1 MKRKNLVEYKI
12 KRSKHK
18 LSCESETC
26 SHSSETIPKIN
37 MKDDI
42 NLSDLIKLGKLY
54 NCKNFLSY
62 NNINL
67 RVLNKILPHL
77 IELDGM
83 IGMNLIKKQITSN
96 ILFLLRGLGGS
107 ACDECSDCEANISCV
122 TKPKEM
128 FHTVIYGPPGV
139 GKTIFAQILGKIY
152 LGCGALSTD
161 NFIMVGRADLVSGYL
176 GKTAKK
182 TKKVIKK
189 SLGGVLFIDEA
200 YALGNSHE
208 IDAYS
213 KECIDTL
220 NLELS
225 TQRDFICIIAGYEL
239 ELEQNFFKINP
250 GLKRR
255 FQFTYTMDIYTSDEL
270 YQILMKKILD
280 ENWSVQ
286 NTLYLHT
293 TIKKYYDKFVNY
305 GGDMEKLFLFMKI
318 AHGTNFNQTKLKFI
332 SNSEIDLA
340 IQHFL

>member
-18 LSCESETC
+18 TMCESETC
-26 SHSSETIPKIN
+26 DHKIKSIPKIN
-37 MKDDI
+37 MQNDI
-42 NLSDLIKLGKLY
+42 SLSELIKLGYLY
-54 NCKNFLSY
+54 NCQNFLSY

-67 RVLNKILPHL
+67 KVLNRILPPL
-77 IELDGM
+77 IELDEM
-83 IGMNLIKKQITSN
+83 IGMINIKKQITSN

-107 ACDECSDCEANISCV
+107 SCEECDNCELGISCV
-122 TKPKEM
+122 MKPKEM

-152 LGCGALSTD
+152 LGCGALSSD
-161 NFIMVGRADLVSGYL
+161 SFIMVGRADLVSGYL

-200 YALGNSHE
+200 YSLGNSHE

-225 TQRDFICIIAGYEL
+225 TQRDFICIIAGYQKEL
-239 ELEQNFFKINP
+239 EENFFKINP

-255 FQFTYTMDIYTSDEL
+255 FQFVYTMDIYTADEL
-270 YQILMKKILD
+270 YQILMKKICD
-280 ENWSVQ
+280 ELWFVQ
-286 NTLYLHT
+286 NPNYLLQS
-293 TIKKYYDKFVNY
+293 IKKYYLSFVNY
-305 GGDMEKLFLFMKI
+305 GGDMERLFLFMKI
-318 AHGTNFNQTKLKFI
+318 AHGTNFNQTKLKYI
-332 SNSEIDLA
+332 SNSEIDSSIA
-340 IQHFL
+340 HFL

>member
-1 MKRKNLVEYKI
+1 MKRKNLVEYKV

-18 LSCESETC
+18 SLCESSTC
-26 SHSSETIPKIN
+26 EHKVKNIPKIN
-37 MKDDI
+37 MQNDI
-42 NLSDLIKLGKLY
+42 LLSDLIKIGYLY
-54 NCKNFLSY
+54 NCQNFLSH

-67 RVLNKILPHL
+67 KVLNQILPHL
-77 IELDGM
+77 IELDEM
-83 IGMNLIKKQITSN
+83 IGLTNIKKQITSN

-107 ACDECSDCEANISCV
+107 ACEECEDCELGISCV

-152 LGCGALSTD
+152 LGCGALSSD
-161 NFIMVGRADLVSGYL
+161 RFMMVGRADLVSGYL

-225 TQRDFICIIAGYEL
+225 TQRDFICIIAGYQKEL
-239 ELEQNFFKINP
+239 EENFFKINP

-255 FQFTYTMDIYTSDEL
+255 FQFVYTMDIYTHDEL
-270 YQILMKKILD
+270 YQILIKKISD
-280 ENWSVQ
+280 ESWCVQ
-286 NTLYLHT
+286 NSNYLHT
-293 TIKKYYDKFVNY
+293 QIINFYKKFVNY
-305 GGDMEKLFLFMKI
+305 GGDMERLFLFMKI
-318 AHGTNFNQTKLKFI
+318 AHGTNFNQTKLKCI
-332 SNSEIDLA
+332 SNCEIDSSM
-340 IQHFL
+340 QHFL